1 MASVTFPP
9 ALGGDGTTVT
19 DDSNATTGLANG
31 GHRTRFVP
39 AMGQVVVMAQTATT
53 KAGEASTSAS
63 EANTAKLAAQAAQA
77 AAELAYDQLDDRYLG
92 AKAADPTLDNDG
104 NALAAGAFYWN
115 TTLTKQRVYTG
126 SVWVDNSFVPTAASA
141 VSVTPTGGVAATNV
155 QAAIAELDSEKA
167 RLDGGTHTGTHDFTA
182 ATLKVA
188 TAALNDNDDSP
199 ASTAFV
205 QNQIA
210 AIPQSPGSNLYL
222 FNSGVI

>member
-9 ALGGDGTTVT
+9 ALGGDGSTVT
-19 DDSNATTGLANG
+19 DDSNVTTGLANG

-63 EANTAKLAAQAAQA
+63 DANAAKVAAQAAQT

-92 AKAADPTLDNDG
+92 AKAADPPLDNDG

-115 TTLTKQRVYTG
+115 TALTKQRVYTG
-126 SVWVDNSFVPTAASA
+126 SVWVDNSFVPTAASG
-141 VSVTPTGGVAATNV
+141 VSFSPTGGVAATNV
-155 QAAIAELDSEKA
+155 QAAIAELDTEKA
-167 RLDGGTHTGTHDFTA
+167 RLDGGTHTGTHNFTG
-182 ATLKVA
+182 ATINVP
-188 TAALNDNDDSP
+188 TAALNDNDNSA

-205 QNQIA
+205 LAQIA
-210 AIPQSPGSNLYL
+210 AIPSPNGSTFYL
-222 FNSGVI
+222 VENFI